1 MTDEVSAP
9 TFHLATCLR
18 PSRCTQSS
26 DSSELTL
33 RRHTDPAL
41 LGHSPLFIGCL
52 PSMSPFP
59 TTTVLLPP
67 PVHVC
72 QLSAPNHCL
81 VSVVSSV
88 TFRPPPAQCC
98 LHRNLGSG
106 HTAMV
111 PTFSLSCSSRGQEH
125 GNNCGIQYLC
135 FNKKQI
141 NSEIHSK
148 YLPTKY
154 EGETIPLIC
163 LV

>member
-41 LGHSPLFIGCL
+41 LGHPPLFIGCL

-88 TFRPPPAQCC
+88 TFRPPALSPSQSWQRPHCHGPHF
-98 LHRNLGSG
+98 L
-106 HTAMV
+106 
-111 PTFSLSCSSRGQEH
+111 LSCSSRGQEH

>member
-1 MTDEVSAP
+1 MSPAVTL
-9 TFHLATCLR
+9 H
-18 PSRCTQSS
+18 QSS

-41 LGHSPLFIGCL
+41 LGHPPLFIGCL
-52 PSMSPFP
+52 PSMSPSP

-88 TFRPPPAQCC
+88 TFRPPPAQRC
-98 LHRNLGSG
+98 LHPNLGSG

>member
-41 LGHSPLFIGCL
+41 LGHPPLFIGCL

-59 TTTVLLPP
+59 ITTVLLPP

-72 QLSAPNHCL
+72 QLSAPNQCL

-88 TFRPPPAQCC
+88 TFRPPA
-98 LHRNLGSG
+98 S
-106 HTAMV
+106 A
-111 PTFSLSCSSRGQEH
+111 LSPSQSWQRPHCH
-125 GNNCGIQYLC
+125 GPHFLPVLLQPWPGAR
-135 FNKKQI
+135 KQLWDSI
-141 NSEIHSK
+141 FM
-148 YLPTKY
+148 LQ
-154 EGETIPLIC
+154 
-163 LV
+163 

>member
-1 MTDEVSAP
+1 MNW
-9 TFHLATCLR
+9 LR
-18 PSRCTQSS
+18 PRI
-26 DSSELTL
+26 
-33 RRHTDPAL
+33 PP
-41 LGHSPLFIGCL
+41 GH
-52 PSMSPFP
+52 MSPAVTLHPEQWQQRANTAQTHRPGLVRAPATVYRLSSFNVTFP
-59 TTTVLLPP
+59 ITTVLLPP

-72 QLSAPNHCL
+72 QLSAPNQCL

-88 TFRPPPAQCC
+88 TFRPPAQRC